1 MEMAHQVSL
10 GSLQES
16 EREVILQVLYRDRE
30 VQNTEA
36 ERIRKL
42 KTRLQHLRWKGAK
55 SVSQE
60 YKEKSCARCR
70 QTLGLLLNRG
80 AVCQGCS
87 HRVCSECRVF
97 LRRTRAWKCTVCFE
111 DRNVKI
117 KTGDWFFEERAKKFP
132 TEGKHE
138 TAGAKLLQSYQKL
151 SKISVVPPTP
161 PPLSESQCGG
171 GPARLQELGQFKGF
185 NKSVENLFLSVTTH
199 MKKLSKSQNDMTSDK
214 QHPETVPRQREG
226 RPERRSQSDTAINV
240 TTRVGTPDILK
251 PLSPES
257 PRRPTSPVLKQ
268 EDISSSPVLNT
279 LFSGGLRQ
287 VSLRQGSLIS
297 INSTCTEMGN
307 FDNANVTGEI
317 EFAIRYCLT
326 THSLEICI
334 RACKNLAFG
343 EEKKKKCNPYV
354 KTYLLP
360 DKSSQGKRKTGVQKN
375 TVEPTF
381 QETLKYQVELAQ
393 LASRQLQVSV
403 WHLGVL
409 TRRVFL
415 GEVIVPLATWD
426 FEDRESQSFRWYPL
440 RAKAEKSE
448 DSLPTNN
455 GELTVRAKLVLPA
468 GPRELQEAP
477 EGDEP
482 SQNGQLCLVVL
493 GAKNLPVRSDGTLNS
508 FVKGCL
514 TLPDQQRL
522 RLKSPVL
529 KKQACPQWKH
539 SFVFKGVTPSQLRQS
554 SLELT
559 VWDQAT
565 FGVNDRF
572 LGGAR
577 LGSKE
582 DLLGG
587 AHTSSQAKLQWQ
599 KVLSSPNLWTD
610 MTLILH

>member
-1 MEMAHQVSL
+1 MAHQVSL
-10 GSLQES
+10 SSLQES

-55 SVSQE
+55 SVSHE
-60 YKEKSCARCR
+60 YKEKSCARCQ
-70 QTLGLLLNRG
+70 QTLGFLLNRG

-87 HRVCSECRVF
+87 HRVCSKCRVF

-132 TEGKHE
+132 AEGKHE

-161 PPLSESQCGG
+161 PPLSESQCSG
-171 GPARLQELGQFKGF
+171 GPARKV
-185 NKSVENLFLSVTTH
+185 S
-199 MKKLSKSQNDMTSDK
+199 
-214 QHPETVPRQREG
+214 
-226 RPERRSQSDTAINV
+226 
-240 TTRVGTPDILK
+240 TPDILK

-287 VSLRQGSLIS
+287 GSLIS

-317 EFAIRYCLT
+317 EFAIRYCRR

-343 EEKKKKCNPYV
+343 EEKKKKCNPYI

-360 DKSSQGKRKTGVQKN
+360 DRSSQGKRKTSVQKN

-381 QETLKYQVELAQ
+381 QETLKYQVELTQ

-415 GEVIVPLATWD
+415 GEVIIPLATWD

-455 GELTVRAKLVLPA
+455 GELAVRAKLVLPA

-477 EGDEP
+477 EGTGDEP

-539 SFVFKGVTPSQLRQS
+539 SFVFKGVTPAQLRQS

-559 VWDQAT
+559 IWDQAA
-565 FGVNDRF
+565 FGINDRF

-582 DLLGG
+582 DLPGG
-587 AHTSSQAKLQWQ
+587 THTSSQTTLQWQ

-610 MTLILH
+610 MTLTLH

>member
-151 SKISVVPPTP
+151 SSKISVVPPTP

-508 FVKGCL
+508 FVKGRHPFAAEAVQPR
-514 TLPDQQRL
+514 TD
-522 RLKSPVL
+522 
-529 KKQACPQWKH
+529 
-539 SFVFKGVTPSQLRQS
+539 
-554 SLELT
+554 
-559 VWDQAT
+559 
-565 FGVNDRF
+565 
-572 LGGAR
+572 R
-577 LGSKE
+577 LGPGHLRGE
-582 DLLGG
+582 RPLPGRCQAWFEGG
-587 AHTSSQAKLQWQ
+587 PAGRRTHKLTGKAPVAESAFQPQ
-599 KVLSSPNLWTD
+599 PMDRHDPHPALIAVQVLQGWVWTR
-610 MTLILH
+610 TVRGVPQECEASRL

>member
-97 LRRTRAWKCTVCFE
+97 LRRTSAWKCTVCFE

-151 SKISVVPPTP
+151 SSKISVVPPTP

-214 QHPETVPRQREG
+214 QHPETVPRQLEG

-279 LFSGGLRQ
+279 LFSGG
-287 VSLRQGSLIS
+287 LRQGSLIS

-360 DKSSQGKRKTGVQKN
+360 DRSSQGKRKTGVQKN

-381 QETLKYQVELAQ
+381 QETLKYQVELVQ

-477 EGDEP
+477 EGTGDEP

>member
-151 SKISVVPPTP
+151 SSKISVVPPTP

-287 VSLRQGSLIS
+287 GSLIS

-360 DKSSQGKRKTGVQKN
+360 DRSSQGKRKTGVQKN

-381 QETLKYQVELAQ
+381 QETLKYQVELGQ

-477 EGDEP
+477 EGTGDEP

>member
-287 VSLRQGSLIS
+287 GSLIS

-477 EGDEP
+477 EVTGDEP

>member
-132 TEGKHE
+132 TEVTGPRCTRGGSFRFQPVFFPEAPADASLHSLQAGSTGLALSLRGKHE

-151 SKISVVPPTP
+151 SSKISVVPPTP

-171 GPARLQELGQFKGF
+171 GQARLQELGQFKGF

-287 VSLRQGSLIS
+287 GSLIS

-381 QETLKYQVELAQ
+381 QETLKYQVELVQ

-477 EGDEP
+477 EG
-482 SQNGQLCLVVL
+482 
-493 GAKNLPVRSDGTLNS
+493 
-508 FVKGCL
+508 
-514 TLPDQQRL
+514 
-522 RLKSPVL
+522 
-529 KKQACPQWKH
+529 
-539 SFVFKGVTPSQLRQS
+539 VTPSQLRQS

>member
-1 MEMAHQVSL
+1 MSSEIRGFPGGSVVESQPAIAGDERDSGSIPESGRSPGEGNGNPLQYSCLENSMDRGAWWATRTHLLPASHILISSLLLFCCFCPLTVPLSVGVWTGCSVSGAFGSWKGKCRLIHRRMTRRWGSTCGNVRPCPRHTRAHPPRAPREPTHPCPAGADTETWGHTVTIPEPAPRPMSGPHL
-10 GSLQES
+10 G
-16 EREVILQVLYRDRE
+16 
-30 VQNTEA
+30 VQKSW
-36 ERIRKL
+36 RKL
-42 KTRLQHLRWKGAK
+42 
-55 SVSQE
+55 S
-60 YKEKSCARCR
+60 
-70 QTLGLLLNRG
+70 
-80 AVCQGCS
+80 
-87 HRVCSECRVF
+87 
-97 LRRTRAWKCTVCFE
+97 
-111 DRNVKI
+111 
-117 KTGDWFFEERAKKFP
+117 
-132 TEGKHE
+132 
-138 TAGAKLLQSYQKL
+138 AKL
-151 SKISVVPPTP
+151 
-161 PPLSESQCGG
+161 C
-171 GPARLQELGQFKGF
+171 
-185 NKSVENLFLSVTTH
+185 
-199 MKKLSKSQNDMTSDK
+199 SQNDMTSDK
-214 QHPETVPRQREG
+214 QHPETVPSQREG
-226 RPERRSQSDTAINV
+226 RPERRSLSDTAINAS
-240 TTRVGTPDILK
+240 TRQVSTPDILK

-257 PRRPTSPVLKQ
+257 PRRLTSPVLKQ
-268 EDISSSPVLNT
+268 EDISPSPVLNT
-279 LFSGGLRQ
+279 LFSGG
-287 VSLRQGSLIS
+287 LRQGSLIS

-317 EFAIRYCLT
+317 EFAICYCLR

-360 DKSSQGKRKTGVQKN
+360 DRSSQGKRKTSVQKN

-426 FEDRESQSFRWYPL
+426 FEDRASQSFRWYPL

-455 GELTVRAKLVLPA
+455 GELAVRAKLVLPA
-468 GPRELQEAP
+468 GPREPQEAP
-477 EGDEP
+477 EGTGDEP

-577 LGSKE
+577 LGLKE
-582 DLLGG
+582 DLPGG

-610 MTLILH
+610 MTLILR